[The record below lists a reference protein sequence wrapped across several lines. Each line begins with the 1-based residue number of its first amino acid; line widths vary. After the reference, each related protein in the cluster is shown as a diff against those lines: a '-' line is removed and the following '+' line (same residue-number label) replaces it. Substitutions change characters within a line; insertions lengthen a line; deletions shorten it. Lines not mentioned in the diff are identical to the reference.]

1 MCTHLPLDVDG
12 PSTAHHGTNFTYKQ
26 PQLAP
31 QVLVGGVLGASDPEK
46 KREVEPIQVDDVQD
60 IMEEDEFVLPGMY
73 LFVCI
78 IDCRNYIHSTVSFRL
93 TSNSLATHYF
103 YLTYA
108 HDLHTLGAVPCSYR
122 KPAKKPLKPKKPEE
136 EVRNASENA
145 EEEGMKSLGMS
156 LEMQD
161 RRSRFSRIREG
172 VEAMKRKRETVKKQ
186 NEEDTKVVE
195 QKKEKKRKEN
205 EKTYLNISLAQKAK
219 VVELNTK
226 LNWLH
231 AKQEGKLKRI
241 AYCKGKKLTLE
252 QKLKLKSLKQSSKK
266 LKKKMFH
273 TREEISRRKATVK
286 RLSTLR
292 KNCWTNPNPMGE
304 NPSFADFEIA
314 SIPVTRCW
322 EVKDNHEERAHG
334 SVQHSAPP
342 PTPAVPEMDN
352 LVRPLNENRE
362 EAPVP
367 EKRPLTRRLAKRLN
381 PKTLVTRLQRH
392 LSKKSEN
399 SRPLGAHP
407 GRLRSVTE
415 NMQEIIPYE
424 MQHYDSD
431 PEDVAD
437 QPACNM
443 NQTAHTAEQ
452 TMPLSGV
459 HGRGRSDRHFVMSPE
474 REIEMNEGQTY
485 TMGRQLQSG
494 SQPEYS
500 SFRNGMP
507 CNTPSKNRI
516 SSCRRYE
523 VPEVDSLLMA
533 DARTLHQGETRRSNS
548 MNDGDC
554 LLEKSE
560 SPKTPNL
567 KWTTRPNESKPDS
580 GSPIVQH
587 PVPTVTELLTMHP
600 TRPLTRRHQRVA
612 QPLQRMPPVDN
623 LLENISE
630 FEKSSEPSTSSHK
643 SSSVR
648 PLTGQ
653 QQRVAQPLGRMSPVN
668 NLLENK
674 SEFEESSEPS
684 ASSHKSSVR
693 PLTRQQQRVAEPL
706 QRMSPVNNLLENKSE
721 FEESSEPSTSIHM
734 PMPNKSS
741 VRPLTRQQQR
751 VTRKMVVNK
760 SELEESTQSTSI
772 HMPSNRP
779 LTGKQQRVAE
789 PLQRRLA
796 VYNLL
801 ENRSEM
807 EERSGQS
814 TASQMTDKS
823 SVRPLTRRQQR
834 ISEPLRR
841 MPPVNNYL
849 LENNSELGESSAQS
863 SSIQMPNKI
872 LVRPLTRRRQRT
884 ETTSQKI
891 ERYIAAEVDRLQL
904 PKWEES
910 NATSRSHRE
919 PNDRDLSAIRFER
932 PKRPE
937 SVGQRR
943 RDEAV
948 RRHENTSKLLSH
960 PENRQNGS
968 STLQHR

>member
-1 MCTHLPLDVDG
+1 MCTHLPLHVDG

-31 QVLVGGVLGASDPEK
+31 QVLVGGVLGASDSEK

-108 HDLHTLGAVPCSYR
+108 YDLHTLGAVPCSYR
-122 KPAKKPLKPKKPEE
+122 KPVKKPLKPKKPEA

-145 EEEGMKSLGMS
+145 EEEDMKSLGMS
-156 LEMQD
+156 QEMQD

-172 VEAMKRKRETVKKQ
+172 VEAMKRKREIVKKQ

-219 VVELNTK
+219 VAELNTK

-252 QKLKLKSLKQSSKK
+252 QNLKLKSLKQSSKK

-322 EVKDNHEERAHG
+322 EVNDNHNERAHG

-381 PKTLVTRLQRH
+381 PKTLFTRLQRH

-437 QPACNM
+437 QPACTM

-452 TMPLSGV
+452 IMPLSGV
-459 HGRGRSDRHFVMSPE
+459 HGRGRSDRHFVRSPE

-500 SFRNGMP
+500 SIRNGTP
-507 CNTPSKNRI
+507 CNTPSRNRI

-523 VPEVDSLLMA
+523 VPEVDSLPMA
-533 DARTLHQGETRRSNS
+533 DAQTLHQGETRRSNS
-548 MNDGDC
+548 MTDGDC
-554 LLEKSE
+554 LLAKSE
-560 SPKTPNL
+560 SPKTPSL

-580 GSPIVQH
+580 GSPIAQH
-587 PVPTVTELLTMHP
+587 LVPTVTELLTMHQ

-612 QPLQRMPPVDN
+612 QPSHRMPPVDN
-623 LLENISE
+623 LLENKSE

-643 SSSVR
+643 SSVS
-648 PLTGQ
+648 
-653 QQRVAQPLGRMSPVN
+653 
-668 NLLENK
+668 
-674 SEFEESSEPS
+674 
-684 ASSHKSSVR
+684 
-693 PLTRQQQRVAEPL
+693 PLTRQQQRVAQPL
-706 QRMSPVNNLLENKSE
+706 HRMSPVNNFLENKSE
-721 FEESSEPSTSIHM
+721 LEESSAQSTSIHM

-741 VRPLTRQQQR
+741 VRPLTR
-751 VTRKMVVNK
+751 
-760 SELEESTQSTSI
+760 
-772 HMPSNRP
+772 
-779 LTGKQQRVAE
+779 KQQRVAE

-796 VYNLL
+796 VYDLL

-814 TASQMTDKS
+814 TASQMTNKS
-823 SVRPLTRRQQR
+823 SVRPLTRQQQR
-834 ISEPLRR
+834 MTEPLQST
-841 MPPVNNYL
+841 PLVNNYL
-849 LENNSELGESSAQS
+849 LENNSEVGESSAQS

-872 LVRPLTRRRQRT
+872 LVRPLTRRQQRT

-919 PNDRDLSAIRFER
+919 PTDRDLLAIKFER

-937 SVGQRR
+937 SVRQRR

-948 RRHENTSKLLSH
+948 RRHEKVSKLLSH
-960 PENRQNGS
+960 PENRQHGS
-968 STLQHR
+968 SGSQHR